1 MAGIR
6 QEVGLLVEE
15 DSMEEVEVV
24 ADVDHKQL
32 SSQKPEEKPEEQSQE
47 LQGQEPRVI
56 YRPMLEEL
64 ESLAAL

>member
-1 MAGIR
+1 
-6 QEVGLLVEE
+6 
-15 DSMEEVEVV
+15 MEEVEVV

>member
-24 ADVDHKQL
+24 ACVAM
-32 SSQKPEEKPEEQSQE
+32 SSCLRRSQRRSQRSKARNCKARSPE
-47 LQGQEPRVI
+47 
-56 YRPMLEEL
+56 
-64 ESLAAL
+64 

>member
-32 SSQKPEEKPEEQSQE
+32 SSQKPKVKPEEHSQE

-56 YRPMLEEL
+56 YRPMLEGL
-64 ESLAAL
+64 DSLAAL